1 MDTKIYKMDG
11 NAPDY
16 SAVLNCAEVIK
27 NGGIV
32 ALPTETVYG
41 LAANAFDV
49 SAVERLYSAK
59 NRPPLK
65 PISLCVGTLEQ
76 AEAVAVFDDRARRL
90 FSAFMPGP
98 LTIVLPKRDNVPD
111 IVTAGGDTVGIRV
124 PANETVSLLTK
135 LCGVPLALTSA
146 NLSGEPSPKSGGEV
160 IESLS
165 GRADAIID
173 GGLVEIGTESTL
185 ISLVG
190 EPLILREGAIPKETV
205 YRYLDS

>member
-1 MDTKIYKMDG
+1 MDTKIYKFDG

-16 SAVLNCAEVIK
+16 SAVFHSAEVIK

-41 LAANAFDV
+41 LAANAFDIT
-49 SAVERLYSAK
+49 AVEKLYVAK
-59 NRPPLK
+59 NRPPIK
-65 PISLCVGTLEQ
+65 PISLCVGNLEQ
-76 AEAVAVFDDRARRL
+76 AEEVAVFDKRARAL
-90 FSAFMPGP
+90 FRAFMPGP

-146 NLSGEPSPKSGGEV
+146 NLSGAPSPKSGDEV

-165 GRADAIID
+165 GRADVIID
-173 GGLVEIGTESTL
+173 GGRVEIGTVSTL

-190 EPLILREGAIPKETV
+190 TPTVLRKGAISVETLA
-205 YRYLDS
+205 RYLEI